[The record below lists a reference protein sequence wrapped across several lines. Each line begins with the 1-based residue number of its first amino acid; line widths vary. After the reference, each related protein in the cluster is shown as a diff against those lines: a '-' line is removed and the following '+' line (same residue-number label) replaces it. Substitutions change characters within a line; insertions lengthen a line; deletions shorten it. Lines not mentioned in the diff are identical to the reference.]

1 MHTSSWLGVTPSL
14 QHVFPHGMWQMQS
27 GWWTPQVAPRGQ
39 HHPMLPGIEGGS
51 SQVVLP
57 VTMTGSSQKMGVV
70 GLVHIAAVA
79 SQTA

>member
-1 MHTSSWLGVTPSL
+1 
-14 QHVFPHGMWQMQS
+14 
-27 GWWTPQVAPRGQ
+27 
-39 HHPMLPGIEGGS
+39 MLPGIEGGS

-57 VTMTGSSQKMGVV
+57 VTMTGSSQKIGVV